1 VTHMTDQ
8 FGRNWVPQYTAA
20 VGYTFGER

>member
-1 VTHMTDQ
+1 LTDQ
-8 FGRNWVPQYTAA
+8 FGRDWVPQYTVA